1 MSSTNAIN
9 VFAKTSSKK
18 ENDKHKYKKEN
29 DSGESSGADDKSYRS
44 HSDSESSINANT
56 DTRKTRSG
64 NKMKCANKAN
74 KNKTTDK
81 RDREDHGQGNDDE
94 HQKFDIQDYRKM
106 LADMFPSKY
115 MTKRVENIENSRERA
130 VASICSDLNIESKE
144 SKESKSSR
152 DKESNKVSNKQKNET
167 KSSKSSDNK
176 KNKTSSSVS
185 EKNTKGTSSNDK
197 TTDKNNRYNT
207 RSKNKKRGS
216 NNPEPPPIPS
226 ESEDT
231 ESDDNKTWKTDDE
244 SGTGTSTSTSTT
256 CSDDSGDEQYEQG
269 FNEFAKDQLKS
280 GKFNIVINLVDDK
293 RRHSDSE
300 NDDDDDEDDSE
311 YDSEYDDEDEDYD
324 SDDESGS
331 ENDRDSDQDYEPSE
345 TSEEV
350 DVYDPKHKHGH
361 HSHHEHGKNKGKSGR
376 ECERTEKNKKRDE
389 SGGGGGGGES
399 LETILQIKQQME
411 EILKVSKND
420 SIARETLQSMIRKEK
435 EFKER
440 EEQKLRSHKKKHV
453 KNFKK
458 LLRQKNSTND
468 LKYFKQHLSMEEQ
481 TAVLSELQCLN
492 KLTITD
498 KPYRLAL
505 LQSNIPQ
512 EFKAIALKKI
522 TNLRRMEP
530 GAGEYYK
537 IKNWVDT
544 FMQIPFGRISNLPLT
559 ISDGIEKC
567 HEFMEDAKSK
577 LDGAVYGL
585 NDAKMQIMQ
594 MLGQWI
600 SNPSAMGTAI
610 AINGPMGTGKCHTFD
625 TPILM
630 HDGSVKMVQDIV
642 VGDKVMGDDSKCRN
656 VLSLGRGEDDLYDI
670 VHANGEK
677 YGVNSEHIMC
687 LKQSGMNFIKN
698 VKTKS
703 GEVRYKVCYFD
714 KNDYKQHSKRF
725 GDQTEAERYLHDMKL
740 KHDYI
745 EIPVNTL
752 LTLPKY
758 IRVNLKGYKR
768 GVEFSSKNVPFD
780 PYIIGAW
787 LGDGT
792 SSKSEITNQ
801 DATIL
806 HYFKTELKK
815 YNLNLVHRSEYTYGI
830 SYDMHDHDTRNNK
843 NKFLQVLKD
852 CNLINHKHIPDV
864 YKINDRQTRL
874 ELLAGIIDTDG
885 SYCDNSKGYDIIQ
898 KNKVLADDILF
909 VARSLGF
916 SANMSQCEKSCMYK
930 GEKKTGTYYRTHL
943 SGDNLSSIP
952 VKCPRKMAKT
962 ERVINKDSMVMG
974 ITIEP
979 RGWGKYYGFELD
991 KNHKYLL
998 GDFTITH
1005 NTSLV
1010 KEGIS
1015 KILNREFAF
1024 IPLGGATDSSYL
1036 EGHSYTYEGS
1046 TWGKIV
1052 DILIRSKSMNPVIY
1066 FDELDKISETP
1077 KGEEIIGILTHL
1089 TDTSQNS
1096 QFHDKYFAEI
1106 DFDLSKCLFI
1116 FSYND
1121 PLKVN
1126 PILMDRMYKI
1136 KTSSY
1141 LVKEKIVIANQYLIP
1156 KIRYEVNFKEG
1167 DIIIPDSTLNYIIE
1181 NYTDKESGVRNLK
1194 RCIEIIYKKLNL
1206 YRLVKPGTTLFEKEN
1221 TLVVE
1226 FPFHVTNEIVN
1237 NLIKKDDNGMT
1248 KSAINMYL

>member
-1 MSSTNAIN
+1 
-9 VFAKTSSKK
+9 
-18 ENDKHKYKKEN
+18 
-29 DSGESSGADDKSYRS
+29 
-44 HSDSESSINANT
+44 
-56 DTRKTRSG
+56 
-64 NKMKCANKAN
+64 
-74 KNKTTDK
+74 
-81 RDREDHGQGNDDE
+81 
-94 HQKFDIQDYRKM
+94 
-106 LADMFPSKY
+106 
-115 MTKRVENIENSRERA
+115 
-130 VASICSDLNIESKE
+130 
-144 SKESKSSR
+144 
-152 DKESNKVSNKQKNET
+152 
-167 KSSKSSDNK
+167 
-176 KNKTSSSVS
+176 
-185 EKNTKGTSSNDK
+185 
-197 TTDKNNRYNT
+197 
-207 RSKNKKRGS
+207 
-216 NNPEPPPIPS
+216 
-226 ESEDT
+226 
-231 ESDDNKTWKTDDE
+231 
-244 SGTGTSTSTSTT
+244 
-256 CSDDSGDEQYEQG
+256 
-269 FNEFAKDQLKS
+269 
-280 GKFNIVINLVDDK
+280 
-293 RRHSDSE
+293 
-300 NDDDDDEDDSE
+300 
-311 YDSEYDDEDEDYD
+311 
-324 SDDESGS
+324 
-331 ENDRDSDQDYEPSE
+331 
-345 TSEEV
+345 
-350 DVYDPKHKHGH
+350 
-361 HSHHEHGKNKGKSGR
+361 
-376 ECERTEKNKKRDE
+376 
-389 SGGGGGGGES
+389 
-399 LETILQIKQQME
+399 
-411 EILKVSKND
+411 
-420 SIARETLQSMIRKEK
+420 
-435 EFKER
+435 
-440 EEQKLRSHKKKHV
+440 
-453 KNFKK
+453 
-458 LLRQKNSTND
+458 
-468 LKYFKQHLSMEEQ
+468 
-481 TAVLSELQCLN
+481 
-492 KLTITD
+492 
-498 KPYRLAL
+498 
-505 LQSNIPQ
+505 
-512 EFKAIALKKI
+512 
-522 TNLRRMEP
+522 
-530 GAGEYYK
+530 
-537 IKNWVDT
+537 
-544 FMQIPFGRISNLPLT
+544 
-559 ISDGIEKC
+559 
-567 HEFMEDAKSK
+567 
-577 LDGAVYGL
+577 
-585 NDAKMQIMQ
+585 MQIMQ

-630 HDGSVKMVQDIV
+630 YDGSVKMVQDIV

-670 VHANGEK
+670 VHSNGEK

-703 GEVRYKVCYFD
+703 GETKYKVCYFD

-725 GDQTEAERYLHDMKL
+725 SDQTEAERYLHDMKL
-740 KHDYI
+740 EHDYI
-745 EIPVNTL
+745 EIPVKTL
-752 LTLPKY
+752 LKLPKY

-780 PYIIGAW
+780 PYIIGAS
-787 LGDGT
+787 LEEQLP
-792 SSKSEITNQ
+792 S
-801 DATIL
+801 
-806 HYFKTELKK
+806 
-815 YNLNLVHRSEYTYGI
+815 
-830 SYDMHDHDTRNNK
+830 NN
-843 NKFLQVLKD
+843 
-852 CNLINHKHIPDV
+852 KHIPDV

-916 SANMSQCEKSCMYK
+916 SANMSQCEKYCMYK
-930 GEKKTGTYYRTHL
+930 GEKKTGTYYRMHL

-952 VKCPRKMAKT
+952 VKCPRKMAKN

-1167 DIIIPDSTLNYIIE
+1167 DIIIPDATLNYIIE

-1237 NLIKKDDNGMT
+1237 NLIKKDESGMN
-1248 KSAINMYL
+1248 KNAINMYL

>member
-1 MSSTNAIN
+1 MPSSSSSPNVNMS
-9 VFAKTSSKK
+9 VFEKSKTSKK
-18 ENDKHKYKKEN
+18 ENDKRKYKKSNNPDGEN
-29 DSGESSGADDKSYRS
+29 SADDNTNDK
-44 HSDSESSINANT
+44 SDSDSSVC
-56 DTRKTRSG
+56 DEKKGRTRKSTS
-64 NKMKCANKAN
+64 
-74 KNKTTDK
+74 KNKSNRGK
-81 RDREDHGQGNDDE
+81 HVISEQNNEGQDE
-94 HQKFDIQDYRKM
+94 FDMQEYRKM
-106 LADMFPSKY
+106 LAGMFPSKY
-115 MTKRVENIENSRERA
+115 ISKRVDNIQNSKECA
-130 VASICSDLNIESKE
+130 VDSICKDLNLET
-144 SKESKSSR
+144 R
-152 DKESNKVSNKQKNET
+152 DKHGSANHDSKLSKNTENKKGNST
-167 KSSKSSDNK
+167 KSG
-176 KNKTSSSVS
+176 
-185 EKNTKGTSSNDK
+185 EKNTNNKPVDKKGGKDTKGNKGDK
-197 TTDKNNRYNT
+197 SDKSDKNKYNT
-207 RSKNKKRGS
+207 RSKSKKRGS
-216 NNPEPPPIPS
+216 SNPEPPLPSTSDEEEDGSDNQTWRTDESGS
-226 ESEDT
+226 ESE
-231 ESDDNKTWKTDDE
+231 S
-244 SGTGTSTSTSTT
+244 STSTSTT
-256 CSDDSGDEQYEQG
+256 CSDESGDETSG
-269 FNEFAKDQLKS
+269 FNEFAKDQLKN

-293 RRHSDSE
+293 RRRSDSDSE
-300 NDDDDDEDDSE
+300 NEYDDDEDDSE
-311 YDSEYDDEDEDYD
+311 DDSEYDDDDEDYD
-324 SDDESGS
+324 SEDESES
-331 ENDRDSDQDYEPSE
+331 DNDGDSDLNYEPSE
-345 TSEEV
+345 TSEETE
-350 DVYDPKHKHGH
+350 VYDPKHKHGH
-361 HSHHEHGKNKGKSGR
+361 GHGHKDHNKNKGNR
-376 ECERTEKNKKRDE
+376 AEKNKKKDE
-389 SGGGGGGGES
+389 SGSGGNSSES
-399 LETILQIKQQME
+399 LETIMRIKQQME
-411 EILKVSKND
+411 DILKINKHD
-420 SIARETLQSMIRKEK
+420 SIARETLQSMVRKEK

-468 LKYFKQHLSMEEQ
+468 LKYFKEHLSMDEQ

-630 HDGSVKMVQDIV
+630 HDGSIKMVQDIV

-670 VHANGEK
+670 VHSNGEK

-703 GEVRYKVCYFD
+703 GETRYKVCYFD

-725 GDQTEAERYLHDMKL
+725 SDQTEAERYLHDMKL
-740 KHDYI
+740 EHDYV
-745 EIPVNTL
+745 EISVKTL

-768 GVEFSSKNVPFD
+768 GVEFSRKNVPFD
-780 PYIIGAW
+780 PYIIGAS
-787 LGDGT
+787 LEE
-792 SSKSEITNQ
+792 KVP
-801 DATIL
+801 
-806 HYFKTELKK
+806 
-815 YNLNLVHRSEYTYGI
+815 YN
-830 SYDMHDHDTRNNK
+830 
-843 NKFLQVLKD
+843 
-852 CNLINHKHIPDV
+852 KHIPDV

-898 KNKVLADDILF
+898 KNKVLATDIVF

-930 GEKKTGTYYRTHL
+930 GEKRTGTYYRMHL

-952 VKCPRKMAKT
+952 VKCPRKMAKN

-979 RGWGKYYGFELD
+979 RGWGEYYGFELD

-1167 DIIIPDSTLNYIIE
+1167 DIVIPDATLNYIIE

-1226 FPFHVTNEIVN
+1226 FPFHVTTDVVN
-1237 NLIKKDDNGMT
+1237 NLIKKDDSGMN

>member
-1 MSSTNAIN
+1 MSIFEKS
-9 VFAKTSSKK
+9 KMSKK
-18 ENDKHKYKKEN
+18 ENDKRKYKKSN
-29 DSGESSGADDKSYRS
+29 DSDGENSVDDTGNDQ
-44 HSDSESSINANT
+44 SDSESSV
-56 DTRKTRSG
+56 RG
-64 NKMKCANKAN
+64 NKKRKSKSKSKS
-74 KNKTTDK
+74 KNNSS
-81 RDREDHGQGNDDE
+81 HGKHAAGEQNNEGQE
-94 HQKFDIQDYRKM
+94 EFDMQEYRKM
-106 LADMFPSKY
+106 LAGMFPSKY
-115 MTKRVENIENSRERA
+115 TSKRVENIENTRERA
-130 VASICSDLNIESKE
+130 VESICKDLNIETQDKHDSKP
-144 SKESKSSR
+144 SKNTE
-152 DKESNKVSNKQKNET
+152 
-167 KSSKSSDNK
+167 NK
-176 KNKTSSSVS
+176 KGKSTSSA
-185 EKNTKGTSSNDK
+185 EKNTKNKTNEKKGDK
-197 TTDKNNRYNT
+197 DTKGDKSEKSKYNT
-207 RSKNKKRGS
+207 RSKSKKRGS
-216 NNPEPPPIPS
+216 NNPEPPLPS
-226 ESEDT
+226 
-231 ESDDNKTWKTDDE
+231 TDDE
-244 SGTGTSTSTSTT
+244 EADGSDNQTWRTDESGSGSDSRSSTSTSTT
-256 CSDDSGDEQYEQG
+256 CSDESGDESG

-293 RRHSDSE
+293 RRHSDSDSE
-300 NDDDDDEDDSE
+300 NDSEYDEEDDSE
-311 YDSEYDDEDEDYD
+311 YDSEYDDEDDDD
-324 SDDESGS
+324 SDDESES
-331 ENDRDSDQDYEPSE
+331 DNDRESDLDYEPSE
-345 TSEEV
+345 TSEEIEL
-350 DVYDPKHKHGH
+350 YDPKHKHGH
-361 HSHHEHGKNKGKSGR
+361 VHNHHSHSKNKGNH
-376 ECERTEKNKKRDE
+376 TEKNKKKDE
-389 SGGGGGGGES
+389 SGLGNSSES
-399 LETILQIKQQME
+399 IETILRIKQQME
-411 EILKVSKND
+411 DILKVNKHD

-440 EEQKLRSHKKKHV
+440 EEHKLRSHKKKHV

-468 LKYFKQHLSMEEQ
+468 LKYFKQHLSMDEQ

-505 LQSNIPQ
+505 LQSTIPQ

-630 HDGSVKMVQDIV
+630 HDGSIKMVQDIV
-642 VGDKVMGDDSKCRN
+642 VGDKVMGDDSKSRN
-656 VLSLGRGEDDLYDI
+656 VLSLGRGEDELYDI
-670 VHANGEK
+670 VHSNGEK

-687 LKQSGMNFIKN
+687 LKQSGMNIIKN

-703 GEVRYKVCYFD
+703 GETKYKVIYFD

-725 GDQTEAERYLHDMKL
+725 SDQIEAERYLHDIKL
-740 KHDYI
+740 EHDYI
-745 EIPVNTL
+745 EIPVKSL

-768 GVEFSSKNVPFD
+768 GVEFSTKNVPFD

-801 DATIL
+801 DAAIL
-806 HYFKTELKK
+806 HYLKTELKK
-815 YNLNLVHRSEYTYGI
+815 YNLNLVHRDKYTYGI
-830 SYDMHDHDTRNNK
+830 SYDMHEHDTRNNK
-843 NKFLQVLKD
+843 NKLLQVLKD
-852 CNLINHKHIPDV
+852 FKLINNKHIPDV

-916 SANMSQCEKSCMYK
+916 SANMSQCEKSCMYN
-930 GEKKTGTYYRTHL
+930 GEKKTGTYYRMHL
-943 SGDNLSSIP
+943 SGNNLSSIP

-962 ERVINKDSMVMG
+962 ERMINKDSMVMG

-1167 DIIIPDSTLNYIIE
+1167 DIIIPDTTLNYIIE

-1237 NLIKKDDNGMT
+1237 NLIKKDDNGMN

>member
-1 MSSTNAIN
+1 MPSSSSSSSPNVNMS
-9 VFAKTSSKK
+9 VFEKSKTSKK
-18 ENDKHKYKKEN
+18 ENDKRKYKKSN
-29 DSGESSGADDKSYRS
+29 DSGGENNDNDNNDDNNDK
-44 HSDSESSINANT
+44 SDSESSVHGKKE
-56 DTRKTRSG
+56 R
-64 NKMKCANKAN
+64 
-74 KNKTTDK
+74 KNKSNRGKRANASGGPSDK
-81 RDREDHGQGNDDE
+81 GQE
-94 HQKFDIQDYRKM
+94 EFDMQEYRKM
-106 LADMFPSKY
+106 LAGMFPSKY
-115 MTKRVENIENSRERA
+115 TSKRVENIENSKERM
-130 VASICSDLNIESKE
+130 VESICKDLNLETQDKHHRESKP
-144 SKESKSSR
+144 SKNTE
-152 DKESNKVSNKQKNET
+152 
-167 KSSKSSDNK
+167 NK
-176 KNKTSSSVS
+176 KGKNTGSA
-185 EKNTKGTSSNDK
+185 EKNTKSKTIEKKVDK
-197 TTDKNNRYNT
+197 SDKNKYNT
-207 RSKNKKRGS
+207 RSKSKKRGS
-216 NNPEPPPIPS
+216 NNPEPPLLS
-226 ESEDT
+226 TDEE
-231 ESDDNKTWKTDDE
+231 EEEEGSDNRSWHTDDE
-244 SGTGTSTSTSTT
+244 SVSGSESSTSTSTT
-256 CSDDSGDEQYEQG
+256 CTDESGDEAG
-269 FNEFAKDQLKS
+269 FNEFAKDQLKN
-280 GKFNIVINLVDDK
+280 GKFNIVINLMDDK
-293 RRHSDSE
+293 RHRSDSDSDSE
-300 NDDDDDEDDSE
+300 NDDDYDDDDDDSE
-311 YDSEYDDEDEDYD
+311 YDSDDDD
-324 SDDESGS
+324 SDDESES
-331 ENDRDSDQDYEPSE
+331 DNDRDSDSDYEPSE
-345 TSEEV
+345 TSEETEL
-350 DVYDPKHKHGH
+350 YDPKHKHGH
-361 HSHHEHGKNKGKSGR
+361 GRGHGQKHHSKDKGKKKD
-376 ECERTEKNKKRDE
+376 ER
-389 SGGGGGGGES
+389 GGGGGGGAES
-399 LETILQIKQQME
+399 LETILRIKQQME
-411 EILKVSKND
+411 DILKMNKHD

-440 EEQKLRSHKKKHV
+440 EELKLRSNKKKHV

-468 LKYFKQHLSMEEQ
+468 LKYFKQHLSMDEQ

-610 AINGPMGTGKCHTFD
+610 AINGPMGTGKCHTFN

-630 HDGSVKMVQDIV
+630 YDGSIKMVQDIV
-642 VGDKVMGDDSKCRN
+642 VGDKVMGDDSKSRN

-670 VHANGEK
+670 VHSNGEK

-687 LKQSGMNFIKN
+687 LKQSGMNIIKN

-703 GEVRYKVCYFD
+703 GETKYKVCYFD

-725 GDQTEAERYLHDMKL
+725 SDQTEAERYLHDMKL
-740 KHDYI
+740 EHDYI
-745 EIPVNTL
+745 EIPVKTL
-752 LTLPKY
+752 LKLPKY

-768 GVEFSSKNVPFD
+768 GVEFSRKNVPFD
-780 PYIIGAW
+780 PYIIGAS
-787 LGDGT
+787 LEEKLP
-792 SSKSEITNQ
+792 S
-801 DATIL
+801 
-806 HYFKTELKK
+806 
-815 YNLNLVHRSEYTYGI
+815 
-830 SYDMHDHDTRNNK
+830 NN
-843 NKFLQVLKD
+843 
-852 CNLINHKHIPDV
+852 KHIPDV

-930 GEKKTGTYYRTHL
+930 GEKKTGTYYRMHL

-952 VKCPRKMAKT
+952 VKCPRKMAKN

-1046 TWGKIV
+1046 MWGKIV

-1167 DIIIPDSTLNYIIE
+1167 DIVIPDATLNYIIE

-1226 FPFHVTNEIVN
+1226 FPFHVTTEVVN
-1237 NLIKKDDNGMT
+1237 NLIKKDDNGMS

>member
-1 MSSTNAIN
+1 MPIIKNIKKKQN
-9 VFAKTSSKK
+9 KGDNKSKDLK
-18 ENDKHKYKKEN
+18 KGDERKYKKGKDSDSDGGNSN
-29 DSGESSGADDKSYRS
+29 DSETEMDGAGTAENGE
-44 HSDSESSINANT
+44 
-56 DTRKTRSG
+56 
-64 NKMKCANKAN
+64 
-74 KNKTTDK
+74 
-81 RDREDHGQGNDDE
+81 
-94 HQKFDIQDYRKM
+94 QKFDIVEYRKM

-115 MTKRVENIENSRERA
+115 MDNRIEQIENENKKTKTPQASGGGEHAKTSRNSA
-130 VASICSDLNIESKE
+130 TNS
-144 SKESKSSR
+144 
-152 DKESNKVSNKQKNET
+152 SNK
-167 KSSKSSDNK
+167 KSSDADENK
-176 KNKTSSSVS
+176 KVTRSSAKAALEQATKSKENSKENKPN
-185 EKNTKGTSSNDK
+185 EKSKKKGSYNPPPPPEEEGTSS
-197 TTDKNNRYNT
+197 
-207 RSKNKKRGS
+207 
-216 NNPEPPPIPS
+216 
-226 ESEDT
+226 
-231 ESDDNKTWKTDDE
+231 
-244 SGTGTSTSTSTT
+244 TSTN
-256 CSDDSGDEQYEQG
+256 CSDSSENDDDKYSAG
-269 FNEFAKDQLKS
+269 FEEFAKEQLQS
-280 GKFNIVINLVDDK
+280 GKFNIVINLMNDKKNGNRGKDD
-293 RRHSDSE
+293 SDYDSE
-300 NDDDDDEDDSE
+300 EEEWESDEDDDEYDSEDDEYDSEDDEYDSEDDEYDSEDDDDEDEDPDYHS
-311 YDSEYDDEDEDYD
+311 DEDEDAVSGDIKGYKYD
-324 SDDESGS
+324 SKKTKQEKTSKDSKSKSNGSHDTSTNES
-331 ENDRDSDQDYEPSE
+331 
-345 TSEEV
+345 
-350 DVYDPKHKHGH
+350 
-361 HSHHEHGKNKGKSGR
+361 
-376 ECERTEKNKKRDE
+376 
-389 SGGGGGGGES
+389 ES
-399 LETILQIKQQME
+399 LETIQKIKAQME
-411 EILKVSKND
+411 EILKFNKND
-420 SIARETLQSMIRKEK
+420 SIARETLVSMVKKEK
-435 EFKER
+435 EYKER
-440 EEQKLRSHKKKHV
+440 EERKLKSRQKKYV
-453 KNFKK
+453 KTFKK
-458 LLRQKNSTND
+458 MLRKKNSTND
-468 LKYFKQHLSMEEQ
+468 LKYFKDNLSTDEQ
-481 TAVLSELQCLN
+481 TAVLKELEDLN

-498 KPYRLAL
+498 KPYRLSL

-512 EFKAIALKKI
+512 AFKAIALKKI
-522 TNLRRMEP
+522 TNLRYMEP

-544 FMQIPFGRISNLPLT
+544 FMQIPFGKNCNLPLT

-567 HEFMEDAKSK
+567 HDFMESAKST
-577 LDGAVYGL
+577 LDSAVYGL

-600 SNPSAMGTAI
+600 SNPAAMGTAI
-610 AINGPMGTGKCHTFD
+610 AINGPMGTGKCHAFD
-625 TPILM
+625 TSILM
-630 HDGSVKMVQDIV
+630 YDGSVKMVQDIV

-656 VLSLGRGEDDLYDI
+656 VVSLGRGEDDMFDI
-670 VHANGEK
+670 VYANGEK

-703 GEVRYKVCYFD
+703 GETRYKVFYFD
-714 KNDYKQHSKRF
+714 KNDYKQHSRSFANMEDATK
-725 GDQTEAERYLHDMKL
+725 YLHEMKL
-740 KHDYI
+740 EHDYI
-745 EIPVNTL
+745 EIPVKTL
-752 LTLPKY
+752 LKLPKY
-758 IRVNLKGYKR
+758 ISTNLKGYKR
-768 GVEFSSKNVPFD
+768 GAEFSSKTVPFD

-792 SSKSEITNQ
+792 SKKSEITNQ

-806 HYFKTELKK
+806 HYLRTELRK
-815 YNLNLVHRSEYTYGI
+815 YNLNLVHRSEYTYDI
-830 SYDMHDHDTRNNK
+830 SYDMHNHDTRNNK

-852 CNLINHKHIPDV
+852 YKLIGKKHIPDD
-864 YKINDRQTRL
+864 YKLNDRKTRL

-885 SYCDNSKGYDIIQ
+885 SYCNKSKGYDVIQ

-916 SANMSQCEKSCMYK
+916 SANMKECEKSCMYMN
-930 GEKKTGTYYRTHL
+930 EKRTGTYHRIHI
-943 SGDNLSSIP
+943 SGDNLSAIP
-952 VKCPRKMAKT
+952 VKCPRKMAIS

-991 KNHKYLL
+991 NNHKYLL
-998 GDFTITH
+998 GDFTVTH

-1089 TDTSQNS
+1089 TDTTQNS

-1126 PILMDRMYKI
+1126 PILLDRMYKI
-1136 KTSSY
+1136 KTTGY
-1141 LVKEKIVIANQYLIP
+1141 QVKDKIVIAKQYLIP

-1167 DIIIPDSTLNYIIE
+1167 DIIIPDTTLNYIIE
-1181 NYTDKESGVRNLK
+1181 NYTDKEDGVRNLK
-1194 RCIEIIYKKLNL
+1194 RCIEIVYKKLNL

-1226 FPFHVTNEIVN
+1226 FPFTVTSDVIN
-1237 NLIKKDDNGMT
+1237 NLIKKDESNLN
-1248 KSAINMYL
+1248 KAAINMYL

>member
-1 MSSTNAIN
+1 MPSSSSSSSPNVNMSVIEKS
-9 VFAKTSSKK
+9 KTSKK
-18 ENDKHKYKKEN
+18 ENDKRRYKKSN
-29 DSGESSGADDKSYRS
+29 DSGGENSAGDNDNDK
-44 HSDSESSINANT
+44 SDSESIVHRKKGRKNKSNPGKRANT
-56 DTRKTRSG
+56 NATGGPEPR
-64 NKMKCANKAN
+64 
-74 KNKTTDK
+74 DK
-81 RDREDHGQGNDDE
+81 GQE
-94 HQKFDIQDYRKM
+94 EFDMQEYRKM
-106 LADMFPSKY
+106 LAGMFPSKY
-115 MTKRVENIENSRERA
+115 TSKRIENIENSKER
-130 VASICSDLNIESKE
+130 VVESICKDLNLETQDKHHRESKPA
-144 SKESKSSR
+144 KKS
-152 DKESNKVSNKQKNET
+152 E
-167 KSSKSSDNK
+167 NK
-176 KNKTSSSVS
+176 KGKNASSG
-185 EKNTKGTSSNDK
+185 EKNTKSK
-197 TTDKNNRYNT
+197 TTDKKGEKVDNSDKNKYNT
-207 RSKNKKRGS
+207 RSKSKKRGS
-216 NNPEPPPIPS
+216 NNPEPPLS
-226 ESEDT
+226 STEEEEEDG
-231 ESDDNKTWKTDDE
+231 SDNQSWHTDDE
-244 SGTGTSTSTSTT
+244 SGSGSASGSESGSSTSTSTT
-256 CSDDSGDEQYEQG
+256 CSDESSDEAG
-269 FNEFAKDQLKS
+269 FNEFAKDQLKN
-280 GKFNIVINLVDDK
+280 GKFNIVINLMDDK

-300 NDDDDDEDDSE
+300 NDYDDDDDDDSE
-311 YDSEYDDEDEDYD
+311 YDSDDEDYD
-324 SDDESGS
+324 SDDDESES
-331 ENDRDSDQDYEPSE
+331 DNDRDTDSDYEPSE
-345 TSEEV
+345 TSEETEL
-350 DVYDPKHKHGH
+350 YDPKHKHGQKH
-361 HSHHEHGKNKGKSGR
+361 HSHGKNKGNHA
-376 ECERTEKNKKRDE
+376 EKNKKKDE
-389 SGGGGGGGES
+389 SGLGNTSES
-399 LETILQIKQQME
+399 LETILRIKQQME
-411 EILKVSKND
+411 DILKVNKHD
-420 SIARETLQSMIRKEK
+420 SIARETLQSMIRREK

-440 EEQKLRSHKKKHV
+440 EELKLRSHKKKHV

-468 LKYFKQHLSMEEQ
+468 LKYFKQHLSMDEQ

-630 HDGSVKMVQDIV
+630 YDGSIKMVQDIV

-670 VHANGEK
+670 VHSNGEK

-687 LKQSGMNFIKN
+687 LKQSGMNIIKN

-703 GEVRYKVCYFD
+703 GETKYKVCYFD

-725 GDQTEAERYLHDMKL
+725 SDQTEAERYLHDMKL
-740 KHDYI
+740 EHDYI
-745 EIPVNTL
+745 EIPLKTL
-752 LTLPKY
+752 LKLPKY

-768 GVEFSSKNVPFD
+768 GVEFSRKNVPFD

-815 YNLNLVHRSEYTYGI
+815 YNLNLVHRDKYTYGI
-830 SYDMHDHDTRNNK
+830 SYDMHEHDTRNNK

-852 CNLINHKHIPDV
+852 FSLINNKHIPGV

-930 GEKKTGTYYRTHL
+930 GEKKTGTYYRMHL

-952 VKCPRKMAKT
+952 VKCPRKMAKN

-1156 KIRYEVNFKEG
+1156 KIRYEVNFNEG
-1167 DIIIPDSTLNYIIE
+1167 DIVIPDATLNYIIE

-1206 YRLVKPGTTLFEKEN
+1206 YRLVKPGTTLFDKEN

-1226 FPFHVTNEIVN
+1226 FPFHVTTEVVN
-1237 NLIKKDDNGMT
+1237 NLIKKDDNGMS

>member
-1 MSSTNAIN
+1 MPSSSSSPNVNMSIFEKS
-9 VFAKTSSKK
+9 KTSKK
-18 ENDKHKYKKEN
+18 ENDKRKYKKSNNSDGEN
-29 DSGESSGADDKSYRS
+29 SGDDDGNHK
-44 HSDSESSINANT
+44 SDSESSVRDEKKKGRKSKSGKKSATPNANANANANT
-56 DTRKTRSG
+56 
-64 NKMKCANKAN
+64 
-74 KNKTTDK
+74 
-81 RDREDHGQGNDDE
+81 NDE
-94 HQKFDIQDYRKM
+94 QHFDMQEYRKM

-115 MTKRVENIENSRERA
+115 MSKRVDDIENSKERA
-130 VASICSDLNIESKE
+130 VDSICKDLNIQTKDKHNASLNSKPSKTTESKK
-144 SKESKSSR
+144 SK
-152 DKESNKVSNKQKNET
+152 NT
-167 KSSKSSDNK
+167 GSD
-176 KNKTSSSVS
+176 
-185 EKNTKGTSSNDK
+185 EKNTKSK
-197 TTDKNNRYNT
+197 TTNKKDGKDNKDTKDNKSDKNKYNT
-207 RSKNKKRGS
+207 RSKSKKRGS
-216 NNPEPPPIPS
+216 NNPEPPVSPS
-226 ESEDT
+226 DEEDD
-231 ESDDNKTWKTDDE
+231 SGSDNKTWRTASE
-244 SGTGTSTSTSTT
+244 SGSGSGSETSTSTT
-256 CSDDSGDEQYEQG
+256 CSDDSGDESYEPG
-269 FNEFAKDQLKS
+269 FNEFAKDQLKN

-293 RRHSDSE
+293 RRHSDSDSDSDSE
-300 NDDDDDEDDSE
+300 NDYDDEEED
-311 YDSEYDDEDEDYD
+311 YDSEYDDDDDDDDEDYD
-324 SDDESGS
+324 SDDDDDESES
-331 ENDRDSDQDYEPSE
+331 DNDRDSDLDYEPSE
-345 TSEEV
+345 TSEET
-350 DVYDPKHKHGH
+350 DVCDPKHNHKHGH
-361 HSHHEHGKNKGKSGR
+361 GHKHHSKDKNKANVA
-376 ECERTEKNKKRDE
+376 EKNKKKDE
-389 SGGGGGGGES
+389 SSSAGNSSES
-399 LETILQIKQQME
+399 LETILRIKQQME
-411 EILKVSKND
+411 DILKINKHD
-420 SIARETLQSMIRKEK
+420 CIARETLQSMIRKEK

-440 EEQKLRSHKKKHV
+440 EERKLRSHKKKHV

-468 LKYFKQHLSMEEQ
+468 LKYFKQHLSMDEQ

-630 HDGSVKMVQDIV
+630 YDGSIKMVQDIV

-670 VHANGEK
+670 IHSNGEK

-725 GDQTEAERYLHDMKL
+725 CDQTEAEKYLQDIKL
-740 KHDYI
+740 EHDYI
-745 EIPVNTL
+745 EIPLKTL

-780 PYIIGAW
+780 PYIIGAS
-787 LGDGT
+787 LEE
-792 SSKSEITNQ
+792 KVPFN
-801 DATIL
+801 
-806 HYFKTELKK
+806 
-815 YNLNLVHRSEYTYGI
+815 
-830 SYDMHDHDTRNNK
+830 
-843 NKFLQVLKD
+843 
-852 CNLINHKHIPDV
+852 KHIPDV

-930 GEKKTGTYYRTHL
+930 GEKKTGTYYRMHL

-952 VKCPRKMAKT
+952 VKCPRKMAKN
-962 ERVINKDSMVMG
+962 ERMINKDSMVMG

-1010 KEGIS
+1010 KDGIS

-1121 PLKVN
+1121 PMKVN

-1141 LVKEKIVIANQYLIP
+1141 SGKEKIVIANQYLIP

-1167 DIIIPDSTLNYIIE
+1167 DIVIPDATLNYVIE
-1181 NYTDKESGVRNLK
+1181 NYTDKECGVRNLK

-1206 YRLVKPGTTLFEKEN
+1206 YRLVKPGTSLFEKEN
-1221 TLVVE
+1221 ALAVE
-1226 FPFHVTNEIVN
+1226 FPFHVTNDIVN
-1237 NLIKKDDNGMT
+1237 NLIKKDDNGMS

>member
-1 MSSTNAIN
+1 MPSSSSSPNVNMSIFEKSKA
-9 VFAKTSSKK
+9 SKK
-18 ENDKHKYKKEN
+18 ENDKRKYKKTN
-29 DSGESSGADDKSYRS
+29 DSGGENSADDNANDK
-44 HSDSESSINANT
+44 SDSESSVRNDNKGRKSKSRKKNT
-56 DTRKTRSG
+56 NNTPDV
-64 NKMKCANKAN
+64 
-74 KNKTTDK
+74 
-81 RDREDHGQGNDDE
+81 EGQE
-94 HQKFDIQDYRKM
+94 KFDMQEYRKM
-106 LADMFPSKY
+106 LADLFPSKY
-115 MTKRVENIENSRERA
+115 ISKRVENVQSSKERA
-130 VASICSDLNIESKE
+130 IESICKDLNLETHIDNRDSKPSKTTESK
-144 SKESKSSR
+144 KGKS
-152 DKESNKVSNKQKNET
+152 
-167 KSSKSSDNK
+167 
-176 KNKTSSSVS
+176 TSSS
-185 EKNTKGTSSNDK
+185 EKNTNSK
-197 TTDKNNRYNT
+197 TTDKKSDKVAKSDKNEKSKYNT
-207 RSKNKKRGS
+207 RSTSKKRGS
-216 NNPEPPPIPS
+216 NNPEPPLPSTDEEDGSDNQTWRTDESGS
-226 ESEDT
+226 ESES
-231 ESDDNKTWKTDDE
+231 ESD
-244 SGTGTSTSTSTT
+244 SRSSTSTSTT
-256 CSDDSGDEQYEQG
+256 CSDESGNESG
-269 FNEFAKDQLKS
+269 FNEFAKDQLKN

-293 RRHSDSE
+293 RRRSDSDYE
-300 NDDDDDEDDSE
+300 ND
-311 YDSEYDDEDEDYD
+311 DSEYDDEDDDSEYDDDDDEDYD
-324 SDDESGS
+324 SDDDDESES
-331 ENDRDSDQDYEPSE
+331 DNDRYSDLDYEPSE
-345 TSEEV
+345 TSEETE
-350 DVYDPKHKHGH
+350 VYDPKHKHGNGHKH
-361 HSHHEHGKNKGKSGR
+361 HNKDKGG
-376 ECERTEKNKKRDE
+376 RTEKNKKKDE
-389 SGGGGGGGES
+389 NSSGSGSGSGES
-399 LETILQIKQQME
+399 IETILRIKEQME
-411 EILKVSKND
+411 DILKVNKHD

-440 EEQKLRSHKKKHV
+440 EEQKLRSHKKTHV

-468 LKYFKQHLSMEEQ
+468 LKYFKQHLSMDEQ

-670 VHANGEK
+670 VHSNGEK
-677 YGVNSEHIMC
+677 YGVNSEHVMC
-687 LKQSGMNFIKN
+687 LKQSGMNIVKN

-703 GEVRYKVCYFD
+703 GETKYKVCYFD

-725 GDQTEAERYLHDMKL
+725 SDQTEAERYLHDMKL
-740 KHDYI
+740 EHDYI
-745 EIPVNTL
+745 EIPVKTL
-752 LTLPKY
+752 LKLPKY

-768 GVEFSSKNVPFD
+768 GVEFSTKNVPFD

-806 HYFKTELKK
+806 HYLKTELKK
-815 YNLNLVHRSEYTYGI
+815 YNLNLVHRDKYTYGI
-830 SYDMHDHDTRNNK
+830 SYDMHEHDTRNNK

-852 CNLINHKHIPDV
+852 CKLINNKHIPDI

-930 GEKKTGTYYRTHL
+930 GEKKTGTYYRMHL

-952 VKCPRKMAKT
+952 VKCPRKMAKN
-962 ERVINKDSMVMG
+962 ERMINKDSMVMG

-1167 DIIIPDSTLNYIIE
+1167 DIVIPDTTLNYIIE

-1226 FPFHVTNEIVN
+1226 FPFHVTTDVVN
-1237 NLIKKDDNGMT
+1237 NLIKKDDNGMS

>member
-1 MSSTNAIN
+1 MPSFIQKMKNA
-9 VFAKTSSKK
+9 KKDDSK
-18 ENDKHKYKKEN
+18 KYKKSNHKDSES
-29 DSGESSGADDKSYRS
+29 DSGNN
-44 HSDSESSINANT
+44 HSDSDTESEELQQQQQQQQQAN
-56 DTRKTRSG
+56 
-64 NKMKCANKAN
+64 
-74 KNKTTDK
+74 
-81 RDREDHGQGNDDE
+81 EE
-94 HQKFDIQDYRKM
+94 FDIQQYRKM

-115 MTKRVENIENSRERA
+115 MTNRVNALEKPHHSSAKQRAVTDVVSCKKDKKSTTTSSKPDENKKVTRSSTKVAQEQKVENKTNEPSKKKHSDIPRPSSTEEDNNSE
-130 VASICSDLNIESKE
+130 AS
-144 SKESKSSR
+144 
-152 DKESNKVSNKQKNET
+152 
-167 KSSKSSDNK
+167 
-176 KNKTSSSVS
+176 TS
-185 EKNTKGTSSNDK
+185 
-197 TTDKNNRYNT
+197 
-207 RSKNKKRGS
+207 
-216 NNPEPPPIPS
+216 
-226 ESEDT
+226 
-231 ESDDNKTWKTDDE
+231 
-244 SGTGTSTSTSTT
+244 STSTT
-256 CSDDSGDEQYEQG
+256 CSDDESGDEEYSSG
-269 FNEFAKDQLKS
+269 FDEFAKEQLKN
-280 GKFNIVINLVDDK
+280 GKFNIVINLVSDKHKNNKGRGGGDDAGDDGEQWK
-293 RRHSDSE
+293 TDDDDES
-300 NDDDDDEDDSE
+300 DDDDDDSEYDPE
-311 YDSEYDDEDEDYD
+311 YDSEYDDDESEEDYD
-324 SDDESGS
+324 DSEEEEDQHEERDKYGRTLTNTVMGAGAGSGS
-331 ENDRDSDQDYEPSE
+331 
-345 TSEEV
+345 
-350 DVYDPKHKHGH
+350 KHK
-361 HSHHEHGKNKGKSGR
+361 KSGHLPAYTPTSISTSPHKSR
-376 ECERTEKNKKRDE
+376 KDKASAAKSHEE
-389 SGGGGGGGES
+389 SEMSPES
-399 LETILQIKQQME
+399 LDTIQTIKKQME
-411 EILKVSKND
+411 DILKFNKHD
-420 SIARETLQSMIRKEK
+420 RIAQETLNIMLNKEK

-440 EEQKLRSHKKKHV
+440 EEKKLRTQKRHHLKS
-453 KNFKK
+453 FKK
-458 LLRQKNSTND
+458 LLRKKNSTND
-468 LKYFKQHLSMEEQ
+468 LKYFKENLSTKEQ
-481 TAVLSELQCLN
+481 TSVIEELEKLN

-505 LQSNIPQ
+505 LQSDIPQ
-512 EFKAIALKKI
+512 SFKAIALKKI
-522 TNLRRMEP
+522 TNLRYMEP

-544 FMQIPFGRISNLPLT
+544 FMQIPFGTYSNLPLT

-567 HEFMEDAKSK
+567 HDFMEDAKSK

-600 SNPSAMGTAI
+600 SNPTAMGTAI
-610 AINGPMGTGKCHTFD
+610 AINGPMGTGKCHSHD

-630 HDGSVKMVQDIV
+630 YDGSTKMVQNIV
-642 VGDKVMGDDSKCRN
+642 IGDKVMGDDSKCRN
-656 VLSLGRGEDDLYDI
+656 VISLGGGEDNMFDI
-670 VHANGEK
+670 VHSNGEK
-677 YGVNSEHIMC
+677 YGVNSEHIVC
-687 LKQSGMNFIKN
+687 LKQSGMNIIKT
-698 VKTKS
+698 VKTTR
-703 GEVRYKVCYFD
+703 GDNRYKVCYFD
-714 KNDYKQHSKRF
+714 KNDYKQRSKRF
-725 GDQTEAERYLHDMKL
+725 DELEAATRYLNDMKQE
-740 KHDYI
+740 HDYV
-745 EIPVNTL
+745 EIPVKKL
-752 LTLPKY
+752 LALPKY

-768 GVEFSSKNVPFD
+768 GAEFSSKKVPFD
-780 PYIIGAW
+780 PYIIGVW

-806 HYFKTELKK
+806 HYLRTELKK

-830 SYDMHDHDTRNNK
+830 SYDMHNHDTRNNK

-852 CNLINHKHIPDV
+852 YKLIRNKHIPDD
-864 YKINDRQTRL
+864 YKINDRKTRL

-885 SYCDNSKGYDIIQ
+885 SYCDKSKGYDIIQ

-916 SANMSQCEKSCMYK
+916 TANMHKCEKSCMYK
-930 GEKKTGTYYRTHL
+930 GEKRTGTYYSTHV
-943 SGDNLSSIP
+943 SGGNLSSIP

-962 ERVINKDSMVMG
+962 DRVINKDSMVMG

-991 KNHKYLL
+991 NNHKYLL
-998 GDFTITH
+998 GDFTVTH

-1024 IPLGGATDSSYL
+1024 VPLGGATDSSYL

-1121 PLKVN
+1121 PYKVN
-1126 PILMDRMYKI
+1126 PILLDRMYKI
-1136 KTSSY
+1136 KTTGY
-1141 LVKEKIVIANQYLIP
+1141 QVKDKIVIAKQYLIP

-1167 DIIIPDSTLNYIIE
+1167 DIVIPDSTLNYIIDT
-1181 NYTDKESGVRNLK
+1181 YTEKEDGVRNLK

-1221 TLVVE
+1221 TLTVE
-1226 FPFHVTNEIVN
+1226 FPFTVTNDITN
-1237 NLIKKDDNGMT
+1237 NLIKKDDNGLN
-1248 KSAINMYL
+1248 KSALNMYL

>member
-1 MSSTNAIN
+1 MPSSSSSPNVNMAI
-9 VFAKTSSKK
+9 FEKSKTSKK
-18 ENDKHKYKKEN
+18 ENDKRKYKKTN
-29 DSGESSGADDKSYRS
+29 DSDGENSNHDDK
-44 HSDSESSINANT
+44 SDSESSVHQDKKRSKKSKNISNRGKYTNAT
-56 DTRKTRSG
+56 SDTSG
-64 NKMKCANKAN
+64 PNHEK
-74 KNKTTDK
+74 
-81 RDREDHGQGNDDE
+81 EE
-94 HQKFDIQDYRKM
+94 EFDMHEYRKM

-115 MTKRVENIENSRERA
+115 TSKRVNTIENTRERA
-130 VASICSDLNIESKE
+130 VESICKDLNLEKQDKRNHECKPSKNTE
-144 SKESKSSR
+144 
-152 DKESNKVSNKQKNET
+152 
-167 KSSKSSDNK
+167 NK
-176 KNKTSSSVS
+176 KGKSTNSS
-185 EKNTKGTSSNDK
+185 EKNTNSKA
-197 TTDKNNRYNT
+197 TDKKCDKGDKDTKVDKNKYYT
-207 RSKNKKRGS
+207 RSKSKKRGS
-216 NNPEPPPIPS
+216 NNPEPPLPS
-226 ESEDT
+226 T
-231 ESDDNKTWKTDDE
+231 SDDEEDGSDNQTWRTDE
-244 SGTGTSTSTSTT
+244 SGSELTTSTSTT
-256 CSDDSGDEQYEQG
+256 CSDESENESSG
-269 FNEFAKDQLKS
+269 FNEFAKDQLKN

-293 RRHSDSE
+293 RRRSNSDSE
-300 NDDDDDEDDSE
+300 NDDDDDDDDDDSE
-311 YDSEYDDEDEDYD
+311 YDSEYDDDDEDYD
-324 SDDESGS
+324 SDDESES
-331 ENDRDSDQDYEPSE
+331 DNDCDSDLDYEPSE
-345 TSEEV
+345 TSEEIE
-350 DVYDPKHKHGH
+350 VYDPKHKNQ
-361 HSHHEHGKNKGKSGR
+361 NKDKGR
-376 ECERTEKNKKRDE
+376 RIEKNKKKDDIG
-389 SGGGGGGGES
+389 SGSGES
-399 LETILQIKQQME
+399 LETILRIKQQME
-411 EILKVSKND
+411 DILKINKHD

-435 EFKER
+435 EYKER
-440 EEQKLRSHKKKHV
+440 EEQKLRSHKKTHV

-468 LKYFKQHLSMEEQ
+468 LKYFKQHLSMDEQ

-600 SNPSAMGTAI
+600 ANPSAMGTAI

-630 HDGSVKMVQDIV
+630 YDGSIKMVQDIV

-670 VHANGEK
+670 VHSNGEK

-687 LKQSGMNFIKN
+687 LKLSGMNIIKN

-703 GEVRYKVCYFD
+703 GETKYKVCYFD

-725 GDQTEAERYLHDMKL
+725 SDQTEAERYLHDIKL
-740 KHDYI
+740 EHDYI
-745 EIPVNTL
+745 EIPVKTL
-752 LTLPKY
+752 LKLPKY

-806 HYFKTELKK
+806 HYLKTELKK
-815 YNLNLVHRSEYTYGI
+815 YNLNLVHREKYTYGI

-852 CNLINHKHIPDV
+852 CKLINNKHIPDV

-930 GEKKTGTYYRTHL
+930 GEKKTGTYYRMHL

-952 VKCPRKMAKT
+952 VKCPRKMAKN

-1167 DIIIPDSTLNYIIE
+1167 DIIIPDTTLNYIIE

-1226 FPFHVTNEIVN
+1226 FPFHVTTDVVN
-1237 NLIKKDDNGMT
+1237 YLIKKDDYGMS

>member
-1 MSSTNAIN
+1 MPSSSSSSSPNVNMSIIDKS
-9 VFAKTSSKK
+9 KTSKK
-18 ENDKHKYKKEN
+18 KNDERKYKKTN
-29 DSGESSGADDKSYRS
+29 DSDGENSDHDDK
-44 HSDSESSINANT
+44 SDSESSVHNNKKRCKSKSRKKNNT
-56 DTRKTRSG
+56 SVP
-64 NKMKCANKAN
+64 
-74 KNKTTDK
+74 
-81 RDREDHGQGNDDE
+81 NDEE
-94 HQKFDIQDYRKM
+94 HEEFDMQEYRKM
-106 LADMFPSKY
+106 LANMFPSKY
-115 MTKRVENIENSRERA
+115 TSKRVNSIENSKERA
-130 VASICSDLNIESKE
+130 VESICKDLNLETRNKHLDEYDSKL
-144 SKESKSSR
+144 SKNTE
-152 DKESNKVSNKQKNET
+152 
-167 KSSKSSDNK
+167 NK
-176 KNKTSSSVS
+176 KGKSTSSS
-185 EKNTKGTSSNDK
+185 EKNTNGK
-197 TTDKNNRYNT
+197 TTDKKGDKVSKNTKDTKVDKNKYYT
-207 RSKNKKRGS
+207 RSKSKKRGS
-216 NNPEPPPIPS
+216 NNPEPPLPS
-226 ESEDT
+226 TSDEEDG
-231 ESDDNKTWKTDDE
+231 SDNQTWRTDE
-244 SGTGTSTSTSTT
+244 SGSESSTSTSTT
-256 CSDDSGDEQYEQG
+256 CSDESENESSG
-269 FNEFAKDQLKS
+269 FNEFAKDQLKN

-293 RRHSDSE
+293 RRRSNSDSE
-300 NDDDDDEDDSE
+300 NDEDYDDDDDDDDSE
-311 YDSEYDDEDEDYD
+311 YDSEYDDDDEDYD
-324 SDDESGS
+324 SDDESES
-331 ENDRDSDQDYEPSE
+331 DNDCDSDLDYEPSE
-345 TSEEV
+345 TSEEIE
-350 DVYDPKHKHGH
+350 VYDPKHKN
-361 HSHHEHGKNKGKSGR
+361 KNKDKSR
-376 ECERTEKNKKRDE
+376 RIEKNKKKDDIG
-389 SGGGGGGGES
+389 SSSGES
-399 LETILQIKQQME
+399 LETILRIKQQME
-411 EILKVSKND
+411 DILKINKHD

-435 EFKER
+435 EYKER
-440 EEQKLRSHKKKHV
+440 EEQKLRSHKKTHA

-468 LKYFKQHLSMEEQ
+468 LKYFKQHLSMDEQ

-630 HDGSVKMVQDIV
+630 HDGSIKMVQDIV

-670 VHANGEK
+670 VHSNGEK

-703 GEVRYKVCYFD
+703 GETRYKVCYFD

-725 GDQTEAERYLHDMKL
+725 SDQTEAERYLHDMKL
-740 KHDYI
+740 EHDYV
-745 EIPVNTL
+745 EIPVKTL

-801 DATIL
+801 DAAIL
-806 HYFKTELKK
+806 HYLKMELKK

-830 SYDMHDHDTRNNK
+830 SYDMHEHDTRNNK

-852 CNLINHKHIPDV
+852 FKLINNKHIPDV

-930 GEKKTGTYYRTHL
+930 GEKKTGTYYRMHL

-952 VKCPRKMAKT
+952 VKCPRKMARN
-962 ERVINKDSMVMG
+962 ERMINKDSMVMG

-1167 DIIIPDSTLNYIIE
+1167 DIIIPDTTLNYIIE

-1226 FPFHVTNEIVN
+1226 FPFHVTTDVVN
-1237 NLIKKDDNGMT
+1237 NLIKKDDSGMS

>member
-1 MSSTNAIN
+1 MPSSSSSSPNVNMSIFEKS
-9 VFAKTSSKK
+9 KTSKK
-18 ENDKHKYKKEN
+18 ENDKRKYKKSN
-29 DSGESSGADDKSYRS
+29 DSDGENSADDNANDK
-44 HSDSESSINANT
+44 SDSESSVLNDKKGRKSKSKKKNT
-56 DTRKTRSG
+56 S
-64 NKMKCANKAN
+64 CVP
-74 KNKTTDK
+74 
-81 RDREDHGQGNDDE
+81 NDE
-94 HQKFDIQDYRKM
+94 KEEEFNIQEYRKM
-106 LADMFPSKY
+106 LAGMFPSKY
-115 MTKRVENIENSRERA
+115 ISKRVENIENTRERA
-130 VASICSDLNIESKE
+130 VESICKDLNLEKQ
-144 SKESKSSR
+144 
-152 DKESNKVSNKQKNET
+152 DKQDKQGKQGKQDKPNKPAKNTE
-167 KSSKSSDNK
+167 NK
-176 KNKTSSSVS
+176 KGNIKDTDKKGNKDG
-185 EKNTKGTSSNDK
+185 KNTKDDK
-197 TTDKNNRYNT
+197 HDKNRYNT
-207 RSKNKKRGS
+207 RSKSKKSGS
-216 NNPEPPPIPS
+216 NNPEPPLPS
-226 ESEDT
+226 TDEE
-231 ESDDNKTWKTDDE
+231 EENGSDNQTWRTDE
-244 SGTGTSTSTSTT
+244 SGSGSGSGSESSTSTSTT
-256 CSDDSGDEQYEQG
+256 CSDESGDESG
-269 FNEFAKDQLKS
+269 FNEFAKDQLKN

-293 RRHSDSE
+293 RRRADSDSE
-300 NDDDDDEDDSE
+300 NESDDDDDDESNDSE
-311 YDSEYDDEDEDYD
+311 YDSEYDEDEDEDEDED
-324 SDDESGS
+324 SDDDES
-331 ENDRDSDQDYEPSE
+331 DMDYEPSE
-345 TSEEV
+345 TSEET
-350 DVYDPKHKHGH
+350 DVYDLKHRRGHGNKH
-361 HSHHEHGKNKGKSGR
+361 HSKDKGN
-376 ECERTEKNKKRDE
+376 RTEKNKKKDE
-389 SGGGGGGGES
+389 SNSTSNGTES
-399 LETILQIKQQME
+399 LETILRIKQQME
-411 EILKVSKND
+411 DILKVNKHD

-440 EEQKLRSHKKKHV
+440 EQQELRSHKKKHV

-468 LKYFKQHLSMEEQ
+468 LKYFKEHLSMDEQ

-630 HDGSVKMVQDIV
+630 HDGSIKMVQDIV
-642 VGDKVMGDDSKCRN
+642 VGDKVMGDDSKCRK

-670 VHANGEK
+670 VHSNGEK

-725 GDQTEAERYLHDMKL
+725 SDQTEAERYLHDMKL
-740 KHDYI
+740 EHDYI
-745 EIPVNTL
+745 EIPVKTL
-752 LTLPKY
+752 LKLPKY

-780 PYIIGAW
+780 PYIIGAS
-787 LGDGT
+787 LEE
-792 SSKSEITNQ
+792 KVPFN
-801 DATIL
+801 
-806 HYFKTELKK
+806 
-815 YNLNLVHRSEYTYGI
+815 
-830 SYDMHDHDTRNNK
+830 
-843 NKFLQVLKD
+843 
-852 CNLINHKHIPDV
+852 KHIPDV

-930 GEKKTGTYYRTHL
+930 GEKRTGTYYRMHL

-952 VKCPRKMAKT
+952 VKCPRKMAKN
-962 ERVINKDSMVMG
+962 ERMINKDSIVMG

-1167 DIIIPDSTLNYIIE
+1167 DIIIPDTTLNYIIE

-1226 FPFHVTNEIVN
+1226 FPFHVTTDVVN
-1237 NLIKKDDNGMT
+1237 NLIKKDDSGMS

>member
-1 MSSTNAIN
+1 MPSSSSSPNVNMSIFEKS
-9 VFAKTSSKK
+9 KTSKK
-18 ENDKHKYKKEN
+18 EHDKRKYKKSNDPDGEN
-29 DSGESSGADDKSYRS
+29 STDDNGNDNDK
-44 HSDSESSINANT
+44 SDSESSVLNDKKGRKSKSKKKNT
-56 DTRKTRSG
+56 S
-64 NKMKCANKAN
+64 CVP
-74 KNKTTDK
+74 
-81 RDREDHGQGNDDE
+81 NDE
-94 HQKFDIQDYRKM
+94 KEEEFNIQEYRKM
-106 LADMFPSKY
+106 LAGMFPSKY
-115 MTKRVENIENSRERA
+115 TSKRVENIENTRERA
-130 VASICSDLNIESKE
+130 VESICKDLNLEKQG
-144 SKESKSSR
+144 KQDKQDKQDKPNKSP
-152 DKESNKVSNKQKNET
+152 KNTE
-167 KSSKSSDNK
+167 NK
-176 KNKTSSSVS
+176 KGNSKDTDKKGNKDG
-185 EKNTKGTSSNDK
+185 KNTKD
-197 TTDKNNRYNT
+197 DKNKYNT
-207 RSKNKKRGS
+207 RSKSKKSGS
-216 NNPEPPPIPS
+216 NNPEPPLPSTDEEEENGSDNQTWRTDESGSGS
-226 ESEDT
+226 ESE
-231 ESDDNKTWKTDDE
+231 
-244 SGTGTSTSTSTT
+244 TSTSTSTT
-256 CSDDSGDEQYEQG
+256 CSDESGDESG
-269 FNEFAKDQLKS
+269 FNEFAKDQLKN

-293 RRHSDSE
+293 RRRADSDSE
-300 NDDDDDEDDSE
+300 NESDDDDDDESNDSE
-311 YDSEYDDEDEDYD
+311 YDSEYDEDEDEDEDED
-324 SDDESGS
+324 SDDDES
-331 ENDRDSDQDYEPSE
+331 DMDYEPSE
-345 TSEEV
+345 TSEET
-350 DVYDPKHKHGH
+350 DVYDLKHRRGHGNKH
-361 HSHHEHGKNKGKSGR
+361 HSKDKGN
-376 ECERTEKNKKRDE
+376 RTEKNKKKDE
-389 SGGGGGGGES
+389 SNSTSNGTES
-399 LETILQIKQQME
+399 LETILRIKQQME
-411 EILKVSKND
+411 DILKVNKHD

-440 EEQKLRSHKKKHV
+440 EQQELRSHKKKHV

-468 LKYFKQHLSMEEQ
+468 LKYFKEHLSMDEQ

-505 LQSNIPQ
+505 LQSTIPQ

-630 HDGSVKMVQDIV
+630 YDGSIKMVQDIV

-670 VHANGEK
+670 VHSNGEK

-703 GEVRYKVCYFD
+703 RETRYKVCYFD

-725 GDQTEAERYLHDMKL
+725 SDQTEAERYLHDMKL
-740 KHDYI
+740 ENDYI
-745 EIPVNTL
+745 EIPVKTL

-768 GVEFSSKNVPFD
+768 GVEFSRKNVPFD
-780 PYIIGAW
+780 PYIIGAS
-787 LGDGT
+787 LEE
-792 SSKSEITNQ
+792 KVPFN
-801 DATIL
+801 
-806 HYFKTELKK
+806 
-815 YNLNLVHRSEYTYGI
+815 
-830 SYDMHDHDTRNNK
+830 
-843 NKFLQVLKD
+843 
-852 CNLINHKHIPDV
+852 KHIPDV

-930 GEKKTGTYYRTHL
+930 GEKRTGTYYRMHL

-952 VKCPRKMAKT
+952 VKCPRKMAKN
-962 ERVINKDSMVMG
+962 ERMINKDSMVMG

-1141 LVKEKIVIANQYLIP
+1141 LIKEKIVIANQYLIP

-1167 DIIIPDSTLNYIIE
+1167 DIIIPDTTLNYIIE

-1226 FPFHVTNEIVN
+1226 FPFHVTTDVVN
-1237 NLIKKDDNGMT
+1237 NLIKKDDSGMS

>member
-1 MSSTNAIN
+1 MPSSSSSPNVNMSIFEKS
-9 VFAKTSSKK
+9 KTSKK
-18 ENDKHKYKKEN
+18 ENDKRKYKKSSNSDGEN
-29 DSGESSGADDKSYRS
+29 SGDDDGNHK
-44 HSDSESSINANT
+44 SDSESSVRNDKKGRKSKSGKKTATPNT
-56 DTRKTRSG
+56 NTND
-64 NKMKCANKAN
+64 
-74 KNKTTDK
+74 
-81 RDREDHGQGNDDE
+81 GQ
-94 HQKFDIQDYRKM
+94 QFDMQEYRKM

-115 MTKRVENIENSRERA
+115 MSKRVDDIENSKERA
-130 VASICSDLNIESKE
+130 VDSICKDLNIQTKDKHNANLNSKP
-144 SKESKSSR
+144 SKTTENKKGKNTGSDEKNMKSKTTNKKDSK
-152 DKESNKVSNKQKNET
+152 DAKDAKETKDNNSNK
-167 KSSKSSDNK
+167 
-176 KNKTSSSVS
+176 
-185 EKNTKGTSSNDK
+185 
-197 TTDKNNRYNT
+197 YNT
-207 RSKNKKRGS
+207 RSKSKKRGS
-216 NNPEPPPIPS
+216 NNPEPPVSPSDEEDDSGSDNQTWRTASGS
-226 ESEDT
+226 ES
-231 ESDDNKTWKTDDE
+231 
-244 SGTGTSTSTSTT
+244 STSTSTT
-256 CSDDSGDEQYEQG
+256 CSDDSGDESYEPG
-269 FNEFAKDQLKS
+269 FNEFAKDQLKN

-293 RRHSDSE
+293 RHHSESDYDSE
-300 NDDDDDEDDSE
+300 N
-311 YDSEYDDEDEDYD
+311 EYDDEDEDYD
-324 SDDESGS
+324 SDSEYDDNDDDDDDDDDDNYDSEDESES
-331 ENDRDSDQDYEPSE
+331 DNDRESDLDYEPSVPSE
-345 TSEEV
+345 TSEET

-361 HSHHEHGKNKGKSGR
+361 KHHTKDKNKDNVAK
-376 ECERTEKNKKRDE
+376 KNKKKDE
-389 SGGGGGGGES
+389 SNSAGNSSES
-399 LETILQIKQQME
+399 LETILRIKQQME
-411 EILKVSKND
+411 DILKINKHD

-440 EEQKLRSHKKKHV
+440 EERKLRSHKKKHV

-468 LKYFKQHLSMEEQ
+468 LKYFKEHLSMDEQ
-481 TAVLSELQCLN
+481 SAVLSELQCLN

-610 AINGPMGTGKCHTFD
+610 AINGPMGTGKCHTLD

-630 HDGSVKMVQDIV
+630 YDGSIKMVQDIV

-656 VLSLGRGEDDLYDI
+656 VLSLGRGEDELYDI
-670 VHANGEK
+670 VHSNGEK

-687 LKQSGMNFIKN
+687 LKQSGMNFIKI

-703 GEVRYKVCYFD
+703 GEDRYKVCYFD

-725 GDQTEAERYLHDMKL
+725 SDQTEAEKYLQYIKDE
-740 KHDYI
+740 HDYV
-745 EIPVNTL
+745 EIPVKTL

-806 HYFKTELKK
+806 HYLKTELKK
-815 YNLNLVHRSEYTYGI
+815 YNLNLVHRDKYTYGI
-830 SYDMHDHDTRNNK
+830 SYDMHEHDTRNNK

-852 CNLINHKHIPDV
+852 LKLINNKHIPDV
-864 YKINDRQTRL
+864 YKINDRQTCL

-898 KNKVLADDILF
+898 KNKVLATDIVF

-930 GEKKTGTYYRTHL
+930 DEKKTGTYYRIHL

-952 VKCPRKMAKT
+952 VKCPRKMARS
-962 ERVINKDSMVMG
+962 ERIINKDSMVMD

-1010 KEGIS
+1010 KDGIS

-1141 LVKEKIVIANQYLIP
+1141 SGKEKIVIANQYLIP

-1167 DIIIPDSTLNYIIE
+1167 DIIIPDATLNYIIE
-1181 NYTDKESGVRNLK
+1181 NYTDKECGVRNLK

-1226 FPFHVTNEIVN
+1226 FPFHVTNDIVN
-1237 NLIKKDDNGMT
+1237 NLIKKDESGMS

>member
-1 MSSTNAIN
+1 MPSSSSSPNINMSIFEKS
-9 VFAKTSSKK
+9 KMSKK
-18 ENDKHKYKKEN
+18 ENDKRKYKKSNNSDGEN
-29 DSGESSGADDKSYRS
+29 SGDDDGNHK
-44 HSDSESSINANT
+44 SDSESSVRNDKKGRKSKSGKKIAGAGAN
-56 DTRKTRSG
+56 
-64 NKMKCANKAN
+64 
-74 KNKTTDK
+74 
-81 RDREDHGQGNDDE
+81 DE
-94 HQKFDIQDYRKM
+94 QQFDMQEYRKM

-115 MTKRVENIENSRERA
+115 MSKRVDDIENSKERA
-130 VASICSDLNIESKE
+130 VDSICNDLNIQTKDKHNANLNSKP
-144 SKESKSSR
+144 SKTTE
-152 DKESNKVSNKQKNET
+152 
-167 KSSKSSDNK
+167 NK
-176 KNKTSSSVS
+176 KGKNTGSD
-185 EKNTKGTSSNDK
+185 EKNTKSK
-197 TTDKNNRYNT
+197 TTNKKDGNDAKNTKETKDNKSNKYNT
-207 RSKNKKRGS
+207 RSKSKKRGS
-216 NNPEPPPIPS
+216 NNPEPPAS
-226 ESEDT
+226 QVDEEDD
-231 ESDDNKTWKTDDE
+231 SGSDNKTWRTASE
-244 SGTGTSTSTSTT
+244 SGSGSETSTSTT
-256 CSDDSGDEQYEQG
+256 CSDDSGDESYEPG
-269 FNEFAKDQLKS
+269 FNEFAKDQLKN

-293 RRHSDSE
+293 RRHSDSDSE
-300 NDDDDDEDDSE
+300 NDNDDDDDYDDEDDSE
-311 YDSEYDDEDEDYD
+311 YDSEYDDDEEDYD
-324 SDDESGS
+324 SDDESES
-331 ENDRDSDQDYEPSE
+331 DNDRESDLDYEPSE
-345 TSEEV
+345 TSEEIE
-350 DVYDPKHKHGH
+350 VYDSKHKHGRGHKH
-361 HSHHEHGKNKGKSGR
+361 HTKDKGN
-376 ECERTEKNKKRDE
+376 CAEKNKKKDE
-389 SGGGGGGGES
+389 SCGSES
-399 LETILQIKQQME
+399 LETILRIKQQME
-411 EILKVSKND
+411 DILKVNKHD

-468 LKYFKQHLSMEEQ
+468 LKYFKEHLSMDEQ
-481 TAVLSELQCLN
+481 SAVLSELQCLN

-505 LQSNIPQ
+505 LQSNIPK

-630 HDGSVKMVQDIV
+630 YDGSIKMVQDIV
-642 VGDKVMGDDSKCRN
+642 VGDKVMGDDSSCRN

-670 VHANGEK
+670 VHSNGEK

-698 VKTKS
+698 IKTKS
-703 GEVRYKVCYFD
+703 GETRYKVCYFD

-725 GDQTEAERYLHDMKL
+725 SDQTEAERYLHDIKL
-740 KHDYI
+740 EHDYV
-745 EIPVNTL
+745 EIPVKTL

-768 GVEFSSKNVPFD
+768 GVEFSSKSVPFD
-780 PYIIGAW
+780 PYIIGAS
-787 LGDGT
+787 LEEKLP
-792 SSKSEITNQ
+792 S
-801 DATIL
+801 
-806 HYFKTELKK
+806 
-815 YNLNLVHRSEYTYGI
+815 
-830 SYDMHDHDTRNNK
+830 NN
-843 NKFLQVLKD
+843 
-852 CNLINHKHIPDV
+852 KHIPDV
-864 YKINDRQTRL
+864 YKLNDRQTRL

-885 SYCDNSKGYDIIQ
+885 SYCDDSKGYDIIQ

-909 VARSLGF
+909 MARSLGF
-916 SANMSQCEKSCMYK
+916 SANMTQCEKSCMYK
-930 GEKKTGTYYRTHL
+930 GEKKTGTYYRMHL

-962 ERVINKDSMVMG
+962 ERMINKDSMVMG

-1141 LVKEKIVIANQYLIP
+1141 SGKEKIVIANQYLIP

-1167 DIIIPDSTLNYIIE
+1167 DIIIPDATLNYIIE
-1181 NYTDKESGVRNLK
+1181 NYTDKECGVRNLK

-1226 FPFHVTNEIVN
+1226 FPFHVTTDIVN
-1237 NLIKKDDNGMT
+1237 NLIKKDDSGMS

>member
-1 MSSTNAIN
+1 MPSSSSSPNVNMSIIEKS
-9 VFAKTSSKK
+9 KTSKK
-18 ENDKHKYKKEN
+18 KNDERKYKKTN
-29 DSGESSGADDKSYRS
+29 DSDGENSDHDDK
-44 HSDSESSINANT
+44 SDSESSVHNDKKRCKSKSRKKNNT
-56 DTRKTRSG
+56 SG
-64 NKMKCANKAN
+64 P
-74 KNKTTDK
+74 
-81 RDREDHGQGNDDE
+81 NDEEHDE
-94 HQKFDIQDYRKM
+94 FDMQEYRKM
-106 LADMFPSKY
+106 LAEMFPSKY
-115 MTKRVENIENSRERA
+115 TSKRVNSIENSKERA
-130 VASICSDLNIESKE
+130 VESICKDLNLETRNKHLDEYDSKL
-144 SKESKSSR
+144 SKNTE
-152 DKESNKVSNKQKNET
+152 
-167 KSSKSSDNK
+167 NK
-176 KNKTSSSVS
+176 KGKSTSSS
-185 EKNTKGTSSNDK
+185 EKNTNGK
-197 TTDKNNRYNT
+197 TTDKKGDKVSKNTKDTKVDKNKYYT
-207 RSKNKKRGS
+207 RSKSKKRGS
-216 NNPEPPPIPS
+216 NNPEPPLPS
-226 ESEDT
+226 T
-231 ESDDNKTWKTDDE
+231 SDEEEGSDNQTWRTDE
-244 SGTGTSTSTSTT
+244 SGSESSTSTSTT
-256 CSDDSGDEQYEQG
+256 CSDESENESSG
-269 FNEFAKDQLKS
+269 FNEFAKDQLKN

-293 RRHSDSE
+293 RRRSNSDSE
-300 NDDDDDEDDSE
+300 NDEDYDDDDDDDDDDSE
-311 YDSEYDDEDEDYD
+311 YDSEYDDDDEDYD
-324 SDDESGS
+324 SDDESES
-331 ENDRDSDQDYEPSE
+331 DNDCDSDLDYEPSE
-345 TSEEV
+345 TSEEIE
-350 DVYDPKHKHGH
+350 VYDPKHKN
-361 HSHHEHGKNKGKSGR
+361 KNKDKSR
-376 ECERTEKNKKRDE
+376 RIEKNKKKDDIG
-389 SGGGGGGGES
+389 SSSGES
-399 LETILQIKQQME
+399 LETILRIKQQME
-411 EILKVSKND
+411 DILKINKHD

-435 EFKER
+435 EYKER
-440 EEQKLRSHKKKHV
+440 EEQKLRSHKKTHV

-468 LKYFKQHLSMEEQ
+468 LKYFKQHLSMDEQ

-630 HDGSVKMVQDIV
+630 YDGSVKMVQDIV

-670 VHANGEK
+670 VHSNGEK

-703 GEVRYKVCYFD
+703 AETKYKVCYFD

-725 GDQTEAERYLHDMKL
+725 SDQTEAERYLHDMKL
-740 KHDYI
+740 EHDYI
-745 EIPVNTL
+745 EIPVKTL
-752 LTLPKY
+752 LKLPKY

-806 HYFKTELKK
+806 HYLKTELKK
-815 YNLNLVHRSEYTYGI
+815 YNLNLVHRDKYTYGI
-830 SYDMHDHDTRNNK
+830 SYDMHEHDTRNNK

-852 CNLINHKHIPDV
+852 FKLINNKHIPDV

-930 GEKKTGTYYRTHL
+930 GEKRTGTYYRMHL

-952 VKCPRKMAKT
+952 LKCPRKMARN
-962 ERVINKDSMVMG
+962 ERMINKDSMVMG

-1167 DIIIPDSTLNYIIE
+1167 DIVIPDTTLNYIIE

-1226 FPFHVTNEIVN
+1226 FPFHVTSDVVN
-1237 NLIKKDDNGMT
+1237 NLIKKDESGMN

>member
-1 MSSTNAIN
+1 MPSSSSSSSPNVNMSVIEKS
-9 VFAKTSSKK
+9 KTSKK
-18 ENDKHKYKKEN
+18 ENDKRRYKKSN
-29 DSGESSGADDKSYRS
+29 DSGGENSAGDNDNDNDK
-44 HSDSESSINANT
+44 SDSESIVHRKKGRKNKSNPGKRASANT
-56 DTRKTRSG
+56 NATG
-64 NKMKCANKAN
+64 GLGPN
-74 KNKTTDK
+74 DK
-81 RDREDHGQGNDDE
+81 GQE
-94 HQKFDIQDYRKM
+94 EFDMQEYRKM
-106 LADMFPSKY
+106 LAGMFPSKY
-115 MTKRVENIENSRERA
+115 ISKRVENIENTRERA
-130 VASICSDLNIESKE
+130 VESICKDLNLETQDKDHRESKPA
-144 SKESKSSR
+144 KKS
-152 DKESNKVSNKQKNET
+152 ENKKGKNTGSGE
-167 KSSKSSDNK
+167 KNK
-176 KNKTSSSVS
+176 KNKTTDKKS
-185 EKNTKGTSSNDK
+185 EKVDNS
-197 TTDKNNRYNT
+197 DKNKYNT
-207 RSKNKKRGS
+207 RSKSKKRGS
-216 NNPEPPPIPS
+216 NNPEPPLS
-226 ESEDT
+226 STEEEEEDG
-231 ESDDNKTWKTDDE
+231 SDNQSWHTDDE
-244 SGTGTSTSTSTT
+244 SGSVSGSSTSTNTT
-256 CSDDSGDEQYEQG
+256 CSDESSDEAG
-269 FNEFAKDQLKS
+269 FNEFAKDQLKN
-280 GKFNIVINLVDDK
+280 GKFNIVINLMDDK
-293 RRHSDSE
+293 RHRSDSDSDSE
-300 NDDDDDEDDSE
+300 NDYDDDDDDDSE
-311 YDSEYDDEDEDYD
+311 YDSDDEDYD
-324 SDDESGS
+324 SDDDDDESES
-331 ENDRDSDQDYEPSE
+331 DNDRESDSDYAPSE
-345 TSEEV
+345 TSEETEL
-350 DVYDPKHKHGH
+350 YDPKQKHGH
-361 HSHHEHGKNKGKSGR
+361 GRGHGQKHHGKDKGK
-376 ECERTEKNKKRDE
+376 KKDDRVG
-389 SGGGGGGGES
+389 SNTSES
-399 LETILQIKQQME
+399 LETILRIKQQME
-411 EILKVSKND
+411 DILKVNKHD

-440 EEQKLRSHKKKHV
+440 EELKLRSNKKKHV

-468 LKYFKQHLSMEEQ
+468 LKYFKQHLSMDEQ

-630 HDGSVKMVQDIV
+630 YDGSVKMVQDIV

-670 VHANGEK
+670 VHSNGEK

-687 LKQSGMNFIKN
+687 LKQSGMNIIKN

-703 GEVRYKVCYFD
+703 GETKYKVCYFD
-714 KNDYKQHSKRF
+714 KNDYKQHSRRF
-725 GDQTEAERYLHDMKL
+725 CDQTEAERYLHDMKL
-740 KHDYI
+740 EHDYI
-745 EIPVNTL
+745 EIPVKTL
-752 LTLPKY
+752 LKLPKY

-768 GVEFSSKNVPFD
+768 GVEFSKKNVPLD
-780 PYIIGAW
+780 PYIIGAS
-787 LGDGT
+787 LEE
-792 SSKSEITNQ
+792 KVPFN
-801 DATIL
+801 
-806 HYFKTELKK
+806 
-815 YNLNLVHRSEYTYGI
+815 
-830 SYDMHDHDTRNNK
+830 
-843 NKFLQVLKD
+843 
-852 CNLINHKHIPDV
+852 KHIPDV

-930 GEKKTGTYYRTHL
+930 GEKKTGTYYRMHL

-1046 TWGKIV
+1046 MWGKIV

-1156 KIRYEVNFKEG
+1156 KIRYEVNFKDG
-1167 DIIIPDSTLNYIIE
+1167 DIVIPDTTLNYIIE

-1226 FPFHVTNEIVN
+1226 FPFHVTTEVVN
-1237 NLIKKDDNGMT
+1237 NLIKKDDYGMS